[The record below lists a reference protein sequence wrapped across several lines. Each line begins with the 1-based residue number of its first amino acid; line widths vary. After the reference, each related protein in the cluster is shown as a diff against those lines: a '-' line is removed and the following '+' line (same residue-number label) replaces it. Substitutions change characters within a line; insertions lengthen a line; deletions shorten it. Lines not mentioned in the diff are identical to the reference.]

1 MELNGTK
8 NGKLMAYCVEN
19 KFDILFTIDK
29 NLLHQQNLDKYPIT
43 IVVLY
48 CLTSKIEELITFV
61 TSFKLQVNSLQKH
74 MAYTFDK

>member
-1 MELNGTK
+1 
-8 NGKLMAYCVEN
+8 MAYCVEN
-19 KFDILFTIDK
+19 KLDILFTIDK

-43 IVVLY
+43 IVVLN